1 MERRNQLQFKGEG
14 RTLFGLTIVNTI
26 LTLITLGLY
35 YPWAKVK
42 YLQYYYQNFYMS
54 GDHFSFHGTGK
65 EIFKG
70 FIKAILFIV
79 ALFVI
84 YGIFIAIKVPI
95 IGVLIYILG
104 FLLIIPIAMHG
115 TMRYRLAKT
124 SWRSIHFGYRGNIT
138 KLIKLY
144 LKGLG
149 LTLVTFGIYSY
160 WFEMKIRSYLFEH
173 IRFGNVKLGFKG
185 NGLDFFLLN
194 LKGGILTLL
203 TLGIY
208 SFWYFAELFRF
219 YYQNTTAEH
228 DGRTYE
234 LDCKATAGDIFKLYV
249 VNMLLVVF
257 TLGLG
262 YAWAQVR
269 TMKFMAENIIIPED
283 LNTDDVVQTESDFDD
298 ATGDSMFDFLDF
310 NFIF

>member
-160 WFEMKIRSYLFEH
+160 WVEMKIRSYMFEH
-173 IRFGNVKLGFKG
+173 IRFGNIKLGFKG

-194 LKGGILTLL
+194 LKGGILTML

-219 YYQNTTAEH
+219 YYQNTVAEH

-234 LDCKATAGDIFKLYV
+234 LDCKATAGDIFKLYI

>member
-84 YGIFIAIKVPI
+84 YAIFIAIKVPI
-95 IGVLIYILG
+95 IGVLIYALG

-144 LKGLG
+144 LKGVG
-149 LTLVTFGIYSY
+149 LTLVTLGIYSY

-173 IRFGNVKLGFKG
+173 IRFGNIKLGFKG
-185 NGLDFFLLN
+185 KGLDFFLLN
-194 LKGGILTLL
+194 LKGGILTSL

-208 SFWYFAELFRF
+208 SFWYFAELFQF
-219 YYQNTTAEH
+219 YYKNTVAEH
-228 DGRTYE
+228 DGKTYE

-249 VNMLLVVF
+249 VNILLVVF

-262 YAWAQVR
+262 YAWARVR
-269 TMKFMAENIIIPED
+269 TMKFMAENIVIPED
-283 LNTDDVVQTESDFDD
+283 LNTDNVVQTESDFDD